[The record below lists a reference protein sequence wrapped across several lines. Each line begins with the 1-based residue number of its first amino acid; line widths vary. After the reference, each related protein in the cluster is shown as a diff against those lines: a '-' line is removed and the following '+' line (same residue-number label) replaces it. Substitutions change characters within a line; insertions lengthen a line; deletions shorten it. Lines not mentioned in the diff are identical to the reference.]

1 MTIVNRHCLQNIY
14 FLKLCVNYEFRIAL
28 SSINLSSKYSWL
40 HNNYLTLLDLQIAFK
55 SFSFKLQ
62 NFAEYESDAWVILVR
77 VRQWSQHSRAVNRCY
92 EL

>member
-1 MTIVNRHCLQNIY
+1 MKIDNRHCLQSIY
-14 FLKLCVNYEFRIAL
+14 FLKLCVNCEFRIAL

-40 HNNYLTLLDLQIAFK
+40 HNNYFTLLHLLIAFK
-55 SFSFKLQ
+55 LCFKLQ
-62 NFAEYESDAWVILVR
+62 NFAEFESDAWVILVR